1 MSPVYTK
8 WANWEKSQEQ
18 MSYLGIDPINIEPE
32 RKTQPCE
39 QNQQPLFD
47 RETGSFTKENSK
59 ENFSEIIKKEY

>member
-1 MSPVYTK
+1 
-8 WANWEKSQEQ
+8 
-18 MSYLGIDPINIEPE
+18 MSYLGIDPIKIEPE